1 MGLTIGVDIGGTKIA
16 AGVVDEK
23 GQILS
28 RIRRETPARDGEQ
41 VIQAIATCI
50 SELSA
55 EHEEIVG
62 AGIGAPGFID
72 AARST
77 VLFAPNLPWRR
88 EPLRAKIEQLTGLP
102 TVVENDANAAAWGE
116 SVFGAGSAQPHTATI
131 TVGTGLGGGLVVNG
145 ELVRGA
151 FGVAGEIG
159 HINVEPD
166 GRRCGCGLLG
176 CWEQYASG
184 TALVRE
190 ARELAART
198 PEHGGRL
205 LAMAGGAAEKITGPQ
220 ITLAAREGDS
230 VSIEALYTI
239 GGWLGHGMADL
250 AAILD
255 PRMFIIG
262 GGVSEA
268 GALLA
273 VPARESF
280 RARLTARGH
289 RPEAE
294 VRLAQLGQD
303 AGLIGAADLARR

>member
-28 RIRRETPARDGEQ
+28 RIRRETPAQDGEQ
-41 VIQAIATCI
+41 VIEAIAACI
-50 SELSA
+50 SELST
-55 EHEEIVG
+55 EHGEIVG

-88 EPLRAKIEQLTGLP
+88 EPLRAKIEQLTSLP

-159 HINVEPD
+159 HINVVHE

-184 TALVRE
+184 RALVRE
-190 ARELAART
+190 ARELAARF
-198 PEHGGRL
+198 PENAVRL
-205 LAMAGGAAEKITGPQ
+205 LAMADGSAEKITGPQ
-220 ITLAAREGDS
+220 VTAAAREGDS
-230 VSIEALYTI
+230 VAIEALYTI

-262 GGVSEA
+262 GGVSAA